1 MGSSEDYLDRLL
13 KTAMGDKTAD
23 ENIEEAEDSETDD
36 MESLLAMLENSES
49 HEKNVEE
56 TDEIKKNEES
66 SEEIGEFDFFLH
78 DEEETLPEDEHE
90 DLGDES
96 NYNIEKED
104 DQEQEWELDES
115 LIPGMDI
122 IQEDNSFE
130 FQEENST
137 EFQEDNSSEYQ
148 EDNSSKYQED
158 NSSKY
163 QEEYPDEFLL
173 ENDIS
178 VDRENSPDN
187 SEYEQDGDIA
197 ELMGLF
203 GNMDNKEPD
212 KYEEQ
217 ELESENE
224 NENDD
229 MLSLLQDVLGPEKG
243 QREETPGM
251 DMESEFLATE
261 NSESEDIFSDEKTET
276 DSKRKKKAGKNKKDK
291 KKEAT
296 EDQPD
301 KVSFLQKIMILFT
314 AEKEEIIPP
323 AAEKSD
329 EDKAFRENENTTENI
344 EEKGKKKKE
353 KKERKGKKGE
363 SEEGKRDDDSE
374 DGNKKGKKKEKKKK
388 SSVKPVKT
396 PATLGKAD
404 RENLVKLSKKMVILI
419 FVFGFSIFV
428 LILMGVLYVPK
439 DISEK
444 NARAAYEKKDYVTVF
459 TELNGYKLKG
469 EDAKIFEEAKL
480 ILRMQRRLDS
490 YKTYSDLGMNVEAL
504 NALITGLAVYDN
516 TVSEVKD
523 ETIQNELLTRYSS
536 VLQILSDVYGID
548 EQTARAVAEIEN
560 DTEYTEA
567 LQKITEGTYQPAE
580 IETEAPAESAPAE
593 GTPVEGDVAPEGT
606 EGQNMQDVLPE
617 EQEIIDM
624 N

>member
-23 ENIEEAEDSETDD
+23 GNREEAEGSEADD
-36 MESLLAMLENSES
+36 MEALLAMLENSES
-49 HEKNVEE
+49 HEENDVE
-56 TDEIKKNEES
+56 TDDIKENEES
-66 SEEIGEFDFFLH
+66 SEEIGDFDFFFH

-90 DLGDES
+90 DLGDGS
-96 NYNIEKED
+96 DHNIEMEEE
-104 DQEQEWELDES
+104 QESEWELDES
-115 LIPGMDI
+115 LIPGLDI
-122 IQEDNSFE
+122 I
-130 FQEENST
+130 
-137 EFQEDNSSEYQ
+137 QEDNSSEYQ
-148 EDNSSKYQED
+148 EENSSMFQEE
-158 NSSKY
+158 NSSMF
-163 QEEYPDEFLL
+163 QEEYPEEFLL
-173 ENDIS
+173 EKDIS
-178 VDRENSPDN
+178 VDEENSSDN
-187 SEYEQDGDIA
+187 SEYEPDGDIA

-203 GNMDNKEPD
+203 GNMENKETD
-212 KYEEQ
+212 KSEEQ
-217 ELESENE
+217 ELESNNE
-224 NENDD
+224 TDD

-243 QREETPGM
+243 HREEIPDM
-251 DMESEFLATE
+251 DMKSEFLATE

-291 KKEAT
+291 KKEET

-301 KVSFLQKIMILFT
+301 KVSFFQKIMILFT
-314 AEKEEIIPP
+314 AEKEEIIPQ
-323 AAEKSD
+323 AEGKSE
-329 EDKAFRENENTTENI
+329 EDNASEGNESATENI
-344 EEKGKKKKE
+344 EEQGKKKKE

-363 SEEGKRDDDSE
+363 GEEGKRGGDSE
-374 DGNKKGKKKEKKKK
+374 DGSKKGNKKKEKKA
-388 SSVKPVKT
+388 SVKPVKT
-396 PATLGKAD
+396 AATLGKAD

-428 LILMGVLYVPK
+428 LILVGVLYVPK

-469 EDAKIFEEAKL
+469 EDAKMFEESKL

-516 TVSEVKD
+516 TVSEAKD
-523 ETIQNELLTRYSS
+523 ETIQNELATRYSS

-548 EQTARAVAEIEN
+548 EQTARAVAEIE
-560 DTEYTEA
+560 DDMEYTVA
-567 LQKITEGTYQPAE
+567 LQEITEGTYHPAG
-580 IETEAPAESAPAE
+580 IETETPGESTPAAGTPVE
-593 GTPVEGDVAPEGT
+593 GTPVEGEAAPEGT
-606 EGQNMQDVLPE
+606 EGQNMQDILPE

>member
-23 ENIEEAEDSETDD
+23 GNREEAEGSEADD
-36 MESLLAMLENSES
+36 MEALLAMLENSES
-49 HEKNVEE
+49 HEENDAE
-56 TDEIKKNEES
+56 TDDIKENEES
-66 SEEIGEFDFFLH
+66 SEEIGDFDFFFH

-90 DLGDES
+90 DLGDGS
-96 NYNIEKED
+96 DHNIEMEEE
-104 DQEQEWELDES
+104 QESEWELDES
-115 LIPGMDI
+115 LIPGLDI
-122 IQEDNSFE
+122 IQEDNSSE
-130 FQEENST
+130 YQEENSSM
-137 EFQEDNSSEYQ
+137 FQEDNSSEYQ
-148 EDNSSKYQED
+148 E
-158 NSSKY
+158 
-163 QEEYPDEFLL
+163 EYPEEFLL
-173 ENDIS
+173 EKDIS
-178 VDRENSPDN
+178 VDEENSSDN
-187 SEYEQDGDIA
+187 SEYEPDGDIA

-203 GNMDNKEPD
+203 GNMENKETD
-212 KYEEQ
+212 KSEEQ
-217 ELESENE
+217 ELESNNE
-224 NENDD
+224 TDD

-243 QREETPGM
+243 HREEIPDM

-301 KVSFLQKIMILFT
+301 KVSFFQKIMILFT
-314 AEKEEIIPP
+314 AEKEEIIPQ
-323 AAEKSD
+323 AEGKSE
-329 EDKAFRENENTTENI
+329 EDNASEGNESATENI
-344 EEKGKKKKE
+344 EEQGKKKKE
-353 KKERKGKKGE
+353 KKVRKGKKGE
-363 SEEGKRDDDSE
+363 GEEGKRGGDSE
-374 DGNKKGKKKEKKKK
+374 DGSKKGNKKKEKKA
-388 SSVKPVKT
+388 SVKPVKT
-396 PATLGKAD
+396 AATLGKAD

-428 LILMGVLYVPK
+428 LILVGVLYVPK

-469 EDAKIFEEAKL
+469 EDAKMFEESKL

-516 TVSEVKD
+516 TVSEAKD
-523 ETIQNELLTRYSS
+523 ETIQNELATRYSS

-548 EQTARAVAEIEN
+548 EQTARAVAEIE
-560 DTEYTEA
+560 DDMEYTVA
-567 LQKITEGTYQPAE
+567 LQEITEGTYHPAG
-580 IETEAPAESAPAE
+580 IETETPGESTPAAGTPVE
-593 GTPVEGDVAPEGT
+593 GTPVEGEAAPEGT